1 MPRFFNTTGPCDP
14 NDHYLLP
21 PERRLTQLTQLIA
34 EKRYF
39 VLHAPR
45 QTGKTTAMRSLTARL
60 NGEGY
65 VALTATLETSQGV
78 ADVEQAERSW
88 MDAIRLAADFDLPPD
103 QQPPQAVDNVGPGNR
118 LLAFLRSWCAHVKQP
133 VVLVLDE
140 ADVVRDAPLISLLRQ
155 LRAGFSHRGAGRF
168 PVSVALVGLRD
179 LRDYLVQAKDGAQVN
194 PGSPFNI
201 KAESLTLRNFHAD
214 EVRELLLQHTAE
226 TGQPWTDEAI
236 ERVWERTQGQPFLV
250 NALAWRATS
259 RLVQDRA
266 VTLDLPVILEAEQ
279 QLILSRTTHLDNLT
293 ERLKEPRVARVIEPV
308 ILGDEAL
315 DVDAMS
321 DDLEYTRDLGLIRR
335 GPQGLEIANPMYR
348 EVLIRQL
355 TATQELSLPQ
365 PTWPWRTPEGRL
377 NVPALVQAFLTWWRR
392 DADILRTDRRTPYL
406 EAAAHLAFMGF
417 LQRVVNGGGT
427 VEREYAAARGRVDVV
442 VHYAGERHVFELKRV
457 RERIGLQTVIDE
469 GLEQLAGYLDTLGLS
484 EGWLIIFDTR
494 PRSWEEKLWTREE
507 RRDGKL
513 LHLRGA

>member
-14 NDHYLLP
+14 ARHYLLP
-21 PERRLTQLTQLIA
+21 PERRLSTLQQLI
-34 EKRYF
+34 EQQQYF

-65 VALTATLETSQGV
+65 VALTATLETSQGI

-88 MDAIRLAADFDLPPD
+88 KDAIRLAADFDLPPD

-118 LLAFLRSWCAHVKQP
+118 LLAFLRQWCAHVNQP

-140 ADVVRDAPLISLLRQ
+140 ANVVRDAPLISLLRQ
-155 LRAGFSHRGAGRF
+155 LRAGFSHRGAGSF

-179 LRDYLVQAKDGAQVN
+179 DLVQAKDGPHLN
-194 PGSPFNI
+194 PDSPF
-201 KAESLTLRNFHAD
+201 KAESLTLRNFQAD

-236 ERVWERTQGQPFLV
+236 ERVWDRTQGQPFLV

-266 VTLDLPVILEAEQ
+266 VTLDLSVILEAEQ

-308 ILGDEAL
+308 ILGDEPGEIDRL
-315 DVDAMS
+315 S
-321 DDLEYTRDLGLIRR
+321 DDYRYTIDLGLVRR
-335 GPQGLEIANPMYR
+335 GPQGLEMANPLYR
-348 EVLIRQL
+348 EVLAR
-355 TATQELSLPQ
+355 ELSYNHQEDLPQ

-469 GLEQLAGYLDTLGLS
+469 GLEQLAGYLDTLGLT

-507 RRDGKL
+507 RRGGKV